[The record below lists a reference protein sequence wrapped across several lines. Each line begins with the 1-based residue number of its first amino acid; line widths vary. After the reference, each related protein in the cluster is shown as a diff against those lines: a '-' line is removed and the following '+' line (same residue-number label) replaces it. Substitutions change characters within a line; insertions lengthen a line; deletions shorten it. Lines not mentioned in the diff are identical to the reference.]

1 MWQNV
6 PLQARINI
14 LFAVMLV
21 VAISAHLVQVLLSAG
36 PRIQAEE
43 DSMTRLAREFV
54 ETAIASVRESPDPDA
69 ALVGLVE
76 PLKSLRHVRIYLE
89 NKTDGAAGG
98 DQSLEVNSD
107 EVPSWFT
114 RLIRSQ
120 HRSIKVP
127 VEIGGAKLG
136 DIVIVA
142 RASDEIAEI
151 WDSLVALAADDTAIL
166 AILFVLTAI
175 VVRRALSPIRALDR
189 ALGQLRHHAYGT
201 RMPDVAPPELRR
213 IFRRFNSLAEDLART
228 TEQNRLLT
236 SKIISVQD
244 DEWREIGREL
254 HDEFGPYLFAIRA
267 HASTLVRRAVEAR
280 GEEGREVQDIGQMIL
295 DQTDQLQKLN
305 QRVLSRLRPPALD
318 ELGLAAAIGALADL
332 WGEMD
337 PSMDV
342 TTRIFTPLADLD
354 DSAAL
359 TIYRVVQESLTNAAR
374 HGAATAVQVT
384 VEDALRDPY
393 AIRVTVADNG
403 SGLRE
408 GPRAGFGLAG
418 MSERVRALGG
428 SVNIAQTGASGVSV
442 SVILPVRQSLQTD
455 GHVA

>member
-21 VAISAHLVQVLLSAG
+21 VAISAHLVQVILSAG

-43 DSMTRLAREFV
+43 DSMTRLAQEFV

-89 NKTDGAAGG
+89 NRTDGTAGG
-98 DQSLEVNSD
+98 DQSLKVND
-107 EVPSWFT
+107 GVPSWFT

-120 HRSIKVP
+120 HRSIRVP
-127 VEIGGAKLG
+127 VEIGGAKFG
-136 DIVIVA
+136 DIIIVA

-151 WDSLVALAADDTAIL
+151 WEGLVALAANDTAIL
-166 AILFVLTAI
+166 AILFVLTAV
-175 VVRRALSPIRALDR
+175 VVRRALSPIRALDK
-189 ALGQLRHHAYGT
+189 ALGQLRDHAYGT
-201 RMPDVAPPELRR
+201 RISDVGPPELRR
-213 IFRRFNSLAEDLART
+213 IFRRFNNLAEDLART

-236 SKIISVQD
+236 SKIISIQD

-267 HASTLVRRAVEAR
+267 HASALVRRAAEAR
-280 GEEGREVQDIGQMIL
+280 GEEGCEVQDIGQMIL

-359 TIYRVVQESLTNAAR
+359 TVYRVVQESLTNAAR

-384 VEDALRDPY
+384 VEEAPRDPH
-393 AIRVTVADNG
+393 AIRLTVADNG

-442 SVILPVRQSLQTD
+442 SVILPVRLFVRQTD
-455 GHVA
+455 GNIA